1 MFGGLL
7 RLRERRLAWRLIGQ
21 LAATVAVAAIP
32 VAAVVLGLQ
41 YRDGLRYTEQSFA
54 EIENSQLESLAQ
66 AVWVDD
72 RDYLALSLAGL
83 VRLPHFRF
91 AEVRNEQGMVLASAG
106 TAGEREALVRSFPLV
121 REFRGDPLR
130 IGELTVSASLRDLRA
145 AMLHDMAFGLLFV
158 AVVVVV
164 FGFAVYGL
172 VDRRITRQ
180 VEALA
185 RRARSLANY
194 GLEHRRE
201 SLSTPRQAAPPDELG
216 DLVRS
221 FDEMQSSLEEAHGSL
236 LTSEQRYRS
245 LFDGL
250 PVSAW
255 EEDFS
260 PIKARIDALRG
271 EVDDF
276 AAYLAAHPEFVQEA
290 ASQVRVLAV
299 NDAAVD
305 LHRAGDREALLQGI
319 TQTFTLSSLAAFREE
334 LLAIWEGR
342 NRLTAEATVKTFD
355 GNLRDVLVYWRVA
368 AGHEAT
374 LDRIIVSLLDIT
386 DRRRAEDRLAR
397 TVVELTVSNR
407 ELQEFAR
414 IVAHD
419 LREPVRSIVSY
430 AQLFA
435 RQRANRDARETE
447 EIVET
452 VVSAAKHL
460 DAVVRALSDYTDI
473 SAHAQQAFRT
483 VDTAQAAARAI
494 AALRPEVEAAGATV
508 EIGPLPLVSGNEGWL
523 ADLFGHLFLNA
534 LKFRSPERPLRIVVT
549 AQRDGGIWE
558 FAVADTGIG
567 IDPAYAE
574 KVFGLFK
581 RLNPN
586 QGQAG
591 TGAGLAICRRIV
603 EHHGGRIWVEAA
615 AGGGCVFRFTL
626 QAIR

>member
-32 VAAVVLGLQ
+32 VAAIVLGLQ
-41 YRDGLRYTEQSFA
+41 YRDGLRHTEENFA
-54 EIENSQLESLAQ
+54 QIEKSQLESVAQ

-72 RDYLALSLAGL
+72 RDYLALSLAGI
-83 VRLPHFRF
+83 VRLPNFQF
-91 AEVRNEQGMVLASAG
+91 AEVRNERGMVLASAG
-106 TAGEREALVRSFPLV
+106 TPDERGAMTRSFPLV
-121 REFRGDPLR
+121 HEFRGEPLR
-130 IGELTVSASLRDLRA
+130 IGELTVSASLRALRA
-145 AMLHDMAFGLLFV
+145 GMLHDMAFGLLFV

-164 FGFAVYGL
+164 FGFAAYGL

-185 RRARSLANY
+185 GRARSLANY
-194 GLEHRRE
+194 GLEHRKER
-201 SLSTPRQAAPPDELG
+201 LPTPRQAPPPDELG

-236 LTSEQRYRS
+236 LASEHRYRS

-260 PIKARIDALRG
+260 AVKTAINALQG
-271 EVDDF
+271 DVDDF

-290 ASQVRVLAV
+290 AGRVRVLAV
-299 NDAAVD
+299 NEAAVD
-305 LHRAGDREALLQGI
+305 LHRAGNKEALLQGI
-319 TQTFTLSSLAAFREE
+319 AQTFTPSSFAAFREE
-334 LLAIWEGR
+334 LLAIRDGR
-342 NRLTAEATVKTFD
+342 TGLAAEATVKTFD
-355 GNLRDVLVYWRVA
+355 GDLRDVIVYWRVA
-368 AGHEAT
+368 VGHEAT
-374 LDRIIVSLLDIT
+374 MDRVVVSLLDIT

-407 ELQEFAR
+407 ELQEFSR

-435 RQRANRDARETE
+435 RQCSHQDAGEAK

-473 SAHAQQAFRT
+473 SAHAQQAFRP
-483 VDTAQAAARAI
+483 VDSAQAAARAI

-508 EIGPLPLVSGNEGWL
+508 EIGPLPRVSGNEKWL

-534 LKFRSPERPLRIVVT
+534 LKFRSPERPLRIVAT
-549 AQRDGGIWE
+549 AQRNGGIWE

-574 KVFGLFK
+574 QVFGLFK
-581 RLNPN
+581 RLAPN
-586 QGQAG
+586 QDPGG

-603 EHHGGRIWVEAA
+603 EHHGGRIWVESA

-626 QAIR
+626 QAAP